1 MKKVLSLKSIF
12 KPAWLEL
19 TAEEKARISAEVD
32 HHRNYVEKGISGT
45 DYSPS
50 DSDIDKATLMVA
62 EVQKILDPYIK
73 IEKALKKGN
82 FKAALRDGW
91 ARNPNGPSAYANK
104 VMQLNGMA
112 MK

>member
-1 MKKVLSLKSIF
+1 
-12 KPAWLEL
+12 
-19 TAEEKARISAEVD
+19 
-32 HHRNYVEKGISGT
+32 
-45 DYSPS
+45 
-50 DSDIDKATLMVA
+50 MVA